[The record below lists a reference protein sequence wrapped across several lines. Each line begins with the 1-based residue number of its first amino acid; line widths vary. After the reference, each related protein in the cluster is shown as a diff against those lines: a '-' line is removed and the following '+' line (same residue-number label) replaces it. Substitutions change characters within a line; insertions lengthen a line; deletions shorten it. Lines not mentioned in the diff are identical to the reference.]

1 MATRTFNASL
11 ACRGN
16 LCRHGGLAPMKTFIL
31 FALFASSALA
41 GDWITIFNGKDL
53 TGWKPNTQ
61 PEAFTVVD
69 GTIRTHATQSYAHL
83 FYVGDGSPDA
93 GRFKNFELEA
103 TVRSEPNSNSG
114 IYFHSDINCGEG
126 PRLKLT
132 KGYELQLNSAAK
144 EKRKTGSLYAV
155 VDLAESPVD
164 EAQWFKVR
172 LRVEGRRIAIFVN
185 DKQTVDYTE
194 TDGDKRPKGFGGRF
208 LNPDGG
214 SIALQAHDPDSTFYF
229 KDLRIRRLP

>member
-1 MATRTFNASL
+1 M
-11 ACRGN
+11 N
-16 LCRHGGLAPMKTFIL
+16 LLLLRVIPL
-31 FALFASSALA
+31 FLCAVSALA
-41 GDWITIFNGKDL
+41 ADDWMELFNGRDL

-69 GTIRTHATQSYAHL
+69 GAIRTHATQSYAHL

-103 TVRSEPNSNSG
+103 TVRGEPSANSG
-114 IYFHSDINCGEG
+114 IYFHTDIGSGEG

-132 KGYELQLNSAAK
+132 KGYEVQLNSTAK

-164 EAQWFKVR
+164 ETQWFKLR
-172 LRVEGRRIAIFVN
+172 IRVEGRRIVVHVN

-194 TDGDKRPKGFGGRF
+194 PDNAPRLKGFEGR
-208 LNPDGG
+208 LLSPDGG
-214 SIALQAHDPDSTFYF
+214 SIALQAHDPDSVFYF
-229 KDLRIRRLP
+229 KSVRVRRLP